1 MYLKNNVLR
10 ESIGEI
16 PMTIGFVL
24 LHVPAAYE
32 NEVFNTLSKLPEVL
46 EVHPVSGEYD
56 IVAKI
61 QAKDYESI
69 AEIIMQKIKTIPGVT
84 DTKTLTGKHLR

>member
-1 MYLKNNVLR
+1 MFLKKELLR
-10 ESIGEI
+10 DSNGEI
-16 PMTIGFVL
+16 PMAIGFVL
-24 LHVPAAYE
+24 LHVPTAYE

-61 QAKDYESI
+61 QAKDYETI
-69 AEIIMQKIKTIPGVT
+69 AEIIKQKIKTIPGVT
-84 DTKTLTGKHLR
+84 DTKTLTGKNLR

>member
-1 MYLKNNVLR
+1 MYLKNKMLIDVK
-10 ESIGEI
+10 GEM
-16 PMTIGFVL
+16 PMAIGFVL
-24 LHVPAAYE
+24 LHVSTVHE

-61 QAKDYESI
+61 KAEDYESI
-69 AEIIMQKIKTIPGVT
+69 AEIIIKKIKTIPGVT
-84 DTKTLTGKHLR
+84 DTKTLTGKHLG